1 MQMPTK
7 YKFTFVIGSLLL
19 SETIKVAEVFLKY
32 DDWDKT
38 KRIVLEE
45 NILQKKMNSSL
56 RKIYLEVQRRLQH
69 FSHEEKTFLV
79 EANLEEQRQMLFLA
93 ICRRYGFI
101 RDFVSQI
108 LRENVLT
115 MRHTFRDSD
124 YYRFSEEVSIEH
136 PEYEALRES
145 TKKKVRQV
153 LLNLLREVGILSSGL
168 ERKITPVQVSSEV
181 CRLIASKNPKE
192 LRYFLYTD
200 QQIKEVVEQYG

>member
-1 MQMPTK
+1 MTTR
-7 YKFTFVIGSLLL
+7 YKFSFTAGSLLL
-19 SETIKVAEVFLKY
+19 NETIKVAEVY
-32 DDWDKT
+32 VKT
-38 KRIVLEE
+38 GNWEKTREHVMHTNL
-45 NILQKKMNSSL
+45 LQKNTESAAS
-56 RKIYLEVQRRLQH
+56 RFYLESQRRLKTL
-69 FSHEEKTFLV
+69 STEELSLLV
-79 EANLEEQRQMLFLA
+79 EARLEEQKQIVFLA
-93 ICRRYGFI
+93 ICRYYGFI
-101 RDFVSQI
+101 RDFVTQI

-115 MRHTFRDSD
+115 MRRTFRDSD

-153 LLNLLREVGILSSGL
+153 LLNLLREVGILSSGP